1 MTDAYSSKNAKSP
14 ARSTSKKQKRAP
26 LGLEQLETRMLMA
39 FDVIEDQLNA
49 VTGPAIPTVQSVAVL
64 SGTVVNNLAS
74 NVIGLQIAG
83 ATITSGQRVLSSSDT
98 VSVKL
103 LRNALG
109 QVPTISWHI
118 TSSDTSA
125 IGRVQ
130 TNDDVATFQFNRP
143 ADYRISATSNQLTF
157 RFIVRVSPV
166 LTSLSVTSGTTRL
179 TSEPLTTTA
188 RAVLNVAGLDQIDR
202 NLKLPSS
209 LNWQVQQAPDGA
221 SPQFK
226 VQGNKTTISFDRAG
240 SYNFRVSVGTVSTTV
255 RINVAQTLSGISV
268 TPGTGSV
275 ELGKSLQFTATGN
288 DQFKQPMKVQP
299 SFQWSATVGAISEQG
314 VYQTGSKIGTVRVT
328 ARSGAIQGRANA
340 TITKSTSSGESNS
353 NTAII
358 DSSLKSLVSTFYA
371 DSTISREEMVQLL
384 RSVGSDN
391 TVSSTELTDL
401 RYITSTNTLRMPE
414 YVRGLAKNVVTTN
427 AANLRYQ
434 GQTAGN
440 LSAGSTGVLLNNL
453 VDKWFMGTDAP
464 QITGN
469 GISYRFA
476 VGSLFPTTPGLD
488 DSKQGMLGDCYFLAS
503 LVSIAAKDQ
512 LAVRNMFV
520 ENNDGTVSVRLYNNG
535 VADYVTVDRK
545 LPSYASG
552 SLAYSGYGRSVS
564 SSSTPL
570 WLALAE
576 KAYAQWNETG
586 KAGRDGTNTY
596 AGIEGGWMGNVNAQ
610 ALGYASSN
618 FAVNSTNK
626 QNLINALNGNQA
638 VTIGTTSGASAGGL
652 VGSHAYVVTGYNSTT
667 DSFSFY
673 NPWSV
678 QHPTA
683 LTWNQMQGQL
693 SYFVVTSPSGS
704 TVNGSR
710 VSGSVEA
717 LAQTTVDQHQ
727 SRANDQQGTND
738 KRFETREELSSSTT
752 PIKFNPVGGLS
763 NFTTHVVVDG
773 QSIETTEESPID
785 GRAQLVDLSLE
796 SLV

>member
-1 MTDAYSSKNAKSP
+1 
-14 ARSTSKKQKRAP
+14 
-26 LGLEQLETRMLMA
+26 
-39 FDVIEDQLNA
+39 
-49 VTGPAIPTVQSVAVL
+49 
-64 SGTVVNNLAS
+64 
-74 NVIGLQIAG
+74 LQIAG

>member
-576 KAYAQWNETG
+576 KSYAQWNETG